1 MSASFVGRVMRVLEK
16 RDNSDA
22 KSSRGYLRGRTDDL
36 DPRSNLG
43 ISRTV
48 SRRNVIWITF
58 PMRGEPA
65 QATPRDRGADGD
77 QSATGAESRA
87 AEMFAHDDAAALR
100 DSTDDQDS

>member
-36 DPRSNLG
+36 DLEATSAF
-43 ISRTV
+43 RTA
-48 SRRNVIWITF
+48 SRRNVIWLTF

-87 AEMFAHDDAAALR
+87 AEMFAHDDAAALQ

>member
-22 KSSRGYLRGRTDDL
+22 KSSRGYLSGRTDDL

-43 ISRTV
+43 FSRTV

-58 PMRGEPA
+58 PMMRC
-65 QATPRDRGADGD
+65 
-77 QSATGAESRA
+77 TGAS
-87 AEMFAHDDAAALR
+87 
-100 DSTDDQDS
+100 DST

>member
-1 MSASFVGRVMRVLEK
+1 MRVLEK

-43 ISRTV
+43 FSRTV
-48 SRRNVIWITF
+48 SRRNVICITF
-58 PMRGEPA
+58 PMSGEPA

-87 AEMFAHDDAAALR
+87 AEMFAHDQERESEHDDAAALQ